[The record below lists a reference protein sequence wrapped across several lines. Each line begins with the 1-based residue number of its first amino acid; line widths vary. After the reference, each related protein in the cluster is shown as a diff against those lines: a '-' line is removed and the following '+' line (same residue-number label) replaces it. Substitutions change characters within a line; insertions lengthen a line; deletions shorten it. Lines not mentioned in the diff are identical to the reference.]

1 MNLKI
6 FIVMIYGFVMPTI
19 FATEMPAPGKQCLT
33 CHSIDKKVVGPAW
46 KDVAFKYKDDK
57 DAIAKLTAH
66 ISAGGAFGWKAV
78 MKMPPKGGANLNDND
93 IKALAVFISELNS
106 AKLEPKA
113 TAQVIHG
120 GDVIFHNGNLSSV
133 PSVVNGSRSVKTVT
147 DSNTSNNASQKATES
162 GIRH

>member
-6 FIVMIYGFVMPTI
+6 FIVLIYGFMMPALS
-19 FATEMPAPGKQCLT
+19 ATEMPAPGKQCLT

-57 DAIAKLTAH
+57 DAIVKLTAH

-106 AKLEPKA
+106 AKVEPKA
-113 TAQVIHG
+113 IAQVIHG
-120 GDVIFHNGNLSSV
+120 GDVIFHNGNLSNI
-133 PSVVNGSRSVKTVT
+133 PSVDNGSRAAKTVV
-147 DSNTSNNASQKATES
+147 DPNNSGNASQKKVES
-162 GIRH
+162 GVKH